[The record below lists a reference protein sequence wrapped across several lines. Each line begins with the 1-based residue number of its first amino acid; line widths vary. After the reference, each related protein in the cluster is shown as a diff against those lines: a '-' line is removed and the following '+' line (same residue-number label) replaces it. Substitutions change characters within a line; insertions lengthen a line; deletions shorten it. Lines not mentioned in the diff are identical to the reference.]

1 VSERILVSDKRG
13 YAVRTVAAAKEIA
26 RSELSGWSPL
36 ASVVIFGLPEVDDR
50 YHVWRVPLLAPA
62 GSKVGEIVIDARTGA
77 VQPDRTS
84 APDAVAA
91 RLAVA
96 PHMAAPTAKRSRGP
110 IPRSPLTNSVYLG
123 DCRETLAGLPE
134 QSIDLIFTSP
144 PYFNARPDY
153 SDYAAYADYL
163 GFMDELL
170 RGCHRTLAEGRFFVL
185 NVSTVLLRRAQR
197 SEASHRLNV
206 PADLHRLFVAPG
218 EDGLPLYEF
227 MEDIIW
233 KKPEGTGWATN
244 RGRRF
249 SRDRTPLAYKTVPVT
264 EHVLVYR
271 KRTDRLLDWNI
282 RNYHD
287 QAAVAA
293 SKIADGYERTDV
305 WEMPPA
311 HDKVHPAPFPEELA
325 EKAIRYYSFEGDV
338 VCDPL
343 AGKGTTGLAAAV
355 LGRRFL
361 LCDNEPRYL
370 ARMQELLVERLGLEA
385 AAALDWH
392 GYPPPR

>member
-1 VSERILVSDKRG
+1 MSERILVSDKRG

-153 SDYAAYADYL
+153 SEYEAYADFL
-163 GFMDELL
+163 IFMDEVI
-170 RGCHRTLAEGRFFVL
+170 RAGHRVLAEGRFFVL
-185 NVSTVLLRRAQR
+185 NVAPVLIRRASR
-197 SEASHRLNV
+197 SEASHRIAV
-206 PADLHRLFVAPG
+206 PFDLHRLFTAPG
-218 EDGLPLYEF
+218 EDGLPLFEF

-233 KKPEGTGWATN
+233 EKPEGAGWATN

-249 SRDRTPLAYKTVPVT
+249 SRDRNPLAYKTVPVT
-264 EHVLVYR
+264 ENVLVYR

-282 RNYHD
+282 RNHD
-287 QAAVAA
+287 PELVGR
-293 SKIADGYERTDV
+293 SKIADGYETTNIWRL
-305 WEMPPA
+305 PPA
-311 HDKVHPAPFPEELA
+311 HDKVHPAPFPQELA
-325 EKAIRYYSFEGDV
+325 ERVIRYYSFIDDV
-338 VCDPL
+338 VCDPF
-343 AGKGTTGLAAAV
+343 AGKGTVAEAALA
-355 LGRRFL
+355 LDRRFL
-361 LCDNEPRYL
+361 MCETEPTYL
-370 ARMQELLVERLGLEA
+370 ARMQELLTARLGA
-385 AAALDWH
+385 TGCAQIDWH
-392 GYPPPR
+392 GLPGPAA